1 MLNHYLAR
9 AKALHAQECALH
21 DSLDEQI
28 KPVMASKRL
37 LLFKEMMD
45 DAGVQDKELFSDM
58 CNGFR
63 LVGDLQPSGQ
73 FQQQW
78 KPAALGVEQLQQTAL
93 WAQKAVVSSCQGQRD
108 SRGSLGRNDGAG
120 CRWQAMGPWTVHC
133 RAGHKTT
140 RASLDTCKTLR
151 GQTRRQGETCG
162 RLLTVPHQRCSDLS
176 WEDWLGGD
184 WPHMF
189 NS

>member
-1 MLNHYLAR
+1 LKYPFDTPLPLEETNMASVAFILSEGPSSVAKHRTDMLNHYLAR

-120 CRWQAMGPWTVHC
+120 CR
-133 RAGHKTT
+133 
-140 RASLDTCKTLR
+140 
-151 GQTRRQGETCG
+151 
-162 RLLTVPHQRCSDLS
+162 
-176 WEDWLGGD
+176 
-184 WPHMF
+184 
-189 NS
+189 